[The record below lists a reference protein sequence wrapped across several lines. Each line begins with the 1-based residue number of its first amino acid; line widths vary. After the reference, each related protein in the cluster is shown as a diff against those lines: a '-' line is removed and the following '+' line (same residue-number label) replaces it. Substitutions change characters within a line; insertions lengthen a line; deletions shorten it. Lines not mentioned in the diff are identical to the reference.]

1 MPAQAVQLF
10 PMKNSDNVRRDE
22 MFESL
27 NNKSDQIIQQTN
39 MEKTDDIAGA
49 IFQSKSDIS
58 GELVPGLIRKNYS
71 GLLNQEYCSCPICG
85 KRLKAWNKKVKR
97 TIESLGGC
105 LDLYRPYFYCKHCHG
120 VFIHQMR
127 PQYQPLL
134 QSSMIFKMLKR
145 GQQLNCH
152 SGLPLRRSGDAPV
165 TR

>member
-1 MPAQAVQLF
+1 
-10 PMKNSDNVRRDE
+10 
-22 MFESL
+22 
-27 NNKSDQIIQQTN
+27 

-120 VFIHQMR
+120 GFYPSDEDSGPAPSSKQDEIEQKVNELSDGKFRR
-127 PQYQPLL
+127 PVM
-134 QSSMIFKMLKR
+134 MIAID
-145 GQQLNCH
+145 GAH
-152 SGLPLRRSGDAPV
+152 APAGPEPSPWKGKQGKGE
-165 TR
+165 